1 MNCAIFESY
10 QISYFDVFFLLL
22 LACRTLLPPTVVFLT
37 KHTWI
42 PPSQR
47 RHTAAANNNNN
58 NNMASHGLDYEGCNF
73 FRQRLVLS
81 TLSGKRV
88 KIKGIRSRDDEPG
101 LRGEWVPASASTTSG

>member
-1 MNCAIFESY
+1 MLVWIL
-10 QISYFDVFFLLL
+10 SYFDVYVFF
-22 LACRTLLPPTVVFLT
+22 APAGSPYFAPSHRRLPGQTHVD
-37 KHTWI
+37 
-42 PPSQR
+42 PPASQR

-58 NNMASHGLDYEGCNF
+58 KNMASHGLDYEGCNF

-101 LRGEWVPASASTTSG
+101 LRGELGPRLHRQQRLAG